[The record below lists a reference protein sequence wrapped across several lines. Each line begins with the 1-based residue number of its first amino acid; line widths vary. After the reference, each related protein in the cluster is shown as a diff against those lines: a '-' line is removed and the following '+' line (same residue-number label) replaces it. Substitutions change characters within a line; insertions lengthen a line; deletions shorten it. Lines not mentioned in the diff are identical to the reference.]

1 VHWAPLSSHA
11 LIDQGALDWYRLQS
25 VFAFAR
31 AHGGG
36 ETLAWTVQGI
46 VSLVLAVGLA
56 WLWKSRA
63 AFELKAAALAA
74 GALLATPY
82 LFMYDL
88 VVLAVA
94 VAFLLRLALARE
106 FLSRIEIAAL
116 AAAGALILIYP
127 YVKTQVGLAAVAIV
141 MILVM
146 HRAFAQAR
154 SASATR
160 I

>member
-1 VHWAPLSSHA
+1 MAAAKRWPGPFRASCRSCSP
-11 LIDQGALDWYRLQS
+11 S
-25 VFAFAR
+25 V
-31 AHGGG
+31 
-36 ETLAWTVQGI
+36 
-46 VSLVLAVGLA
+46 
-56 WLWKSRA
+56 WLWRSRV

-94 VAFLLRLALARE
+94 AAFLLRLALARE

-127 YVKTQVGLAAVAIV
+127 YVKTNVGLAAVAIV
-141 MILVM
+141 MVLVV
-146 HRAFAQAR
+146 HRAFTEAR
-154 SASATR
+154 PASAAVR
-160 I
+160 

>member
-1 VHWAPLSSHA
+1 L
-11 LIDQGALDWYRLQS
+11 
-25 VFAFAR
+25 
-31 AHGGG
+31 
-36 ETLAWTVQGI
+36 
-46 VSLVLAVGLA
+46 LAVGLG

-63 AFELKAAALAA
+63 EFELKAAALAA
-74 GALLATPY
+74 GALLASPY

-116 AAAGALILIYP
+116 SAAGALILIYP

-141 MILVM
+141 MALVV
-146 HRAFAQAR
+146 HRASTPAQTAL
-154 SASATR
+154 AGTM
-160 I
+160 